1 MMAFGGTAVAQLSRM
16 VELMNPV
23 RIVDTMILNGINIV
37 PRSSD
42 SEEAQWEVML
52 VCLFTAVWQKFQC
65 AILTVCK
72 TPMNSRTQSAT
83 AKRHNERVVR
93 WNNIVRNLASRN
105 AGRMIL
111 MDLEHEPKAL
121 DQARF
126 STDRIN
132 FDSIERQGWMN
143 RVFHE

>member
-42 SEEAQWEVML
+42 SEEAQWEAML

>member
-1 MMAFGGTAVAQLSRM
+1 MMAFGGTAVAQLYRM
-16 VELMNPV
+16 VELMNPG

-37 PRSSD
+37 HRSSD
-42 SEEAQWEVML
+42 SEEAQWEAML
-52 VCLFTAVWQKFQC
+52 VCLFTAAWQKFQC
-65 AILTVCK
+65 AVLTVCK
-72 TPMNSRTQSAT
+72 TQMKTRTQSAT

-111 MDLEHEPKAL
+111 MDLEHELKVL

-126 STDRIN
+126 STERIN
-132 FDSIERQGWMN
+132 FDSIE
-143 RVFHE
+143 